1 MASELRRL
9 AAVSWPTFC
18 CRFLASSAGTTYTQG
33 REGAWACGREF
44 ACRWRCA
51 AVARHGG
58 SISVFL
64 RHCVCVSLR
73 FCVSASLWL
82 CVFRLCFS
90 VSLCSGASIALRLC
104 VLCLS
109 VFKSGSLRLGGFMP
123 RVSACLCVCRFL
135 YVCVRA
141 SGCPCVAVCLYV
153 CVSMCLRTCASVSAC
168 LCLVLV
174 LFVCMCGCVS
184 GCVNVS
190 CLFVRLFLRV
200 CLFLNLCAPVLPY
213 LRHAV
218 PSSASKRLR
227 MCVCMLVCLCASAVF
242 LHRCVS
248 VSLRP

>member
-1 MASELRRL
+1 MWPRIRMSMALYSSCATRRRYQCFCVTASAYL
-9 AAVSWPTFC
+9 CASVSLHRC
-18 CRFLASSAGTTYTQG
+18 GSASSD
-33 REGAWACGREF
+33 
-44 ACRWRCA
+44 
-51 AVARHGG
+51 
-58 SISVFL
+58 SVFL
-64 RHCVCVSLR
+64 
-73 FCVSASLWL
+73 
-82 CVFRLCFS
+82 
-90 VSLCSGASIALRLC
+90 SLCALAPLSPC
-104 VLCLS
+104 DSTFPCLS
-109 VFKSGSLRLGGFMP
+109 VFKSGSLHLGAFMSH
-123 RVSACLCVCRFL
+123 VSACLCVCRFL

-190 CLFVRLFLRV
+190 CVFVRLFLRV

-218 PSSASKRLR
+218 SSSASKRLR
-227 MCVCMLVCLCASAVF
+227 MCVCMLVCVCASAVF

>member
-73 FCVSASLWL
+73 VCVSASLWL
-82 CVFRLCFS
+82 CVFRLCVS

-109 VFKSGSLRLGGFMP
+109 VFKSGSLRLGAFMSH
-123 RVSACLCVCRFL
+123 VSACLCVCRFL
-135 YVCVRA
+135 YVCVCARLGVSA
-141 SGCPCVAVCLYV
+141 WLRVC
-153 CVSMCLRTCASVSAC
+153 MSVSLCAC
-168 LCLVLV
+168 VLV
-174 LFVCMCGCVS
+174 
-184 GCVNVS
+184 
-190 CLFVRLFLRV
+190 RQFLRV
-200 CLFLNLCAPVLPY
+200 CIWC
-213 LRHAV
+213 
-218 PSSASKRLR
+218 
-227 MCVCMLVCLCASAVF
+227 
-242 LHRCVS
+242 
-248 VSLRP
+248 